1 MMIFVIKLSELKKY
15 DLTLNKMREYINEY
29 KIPLCDQ
36 DCEYEGE
43 SLKNFQVICY
53 CPIKIDENEK
63 STGKLFLTDNRN
75 YFKGN
80 NFKVFNCI
88 KLTFSIEG
96 QKNNLFSEIFILLF
110 ILNICLIIITEI
122 NYDKNFKELLN
133 YCKDKN
139 NKIIE
144 IINKILQNNNN
155 IYYFFGSK
163 LLWRI

>member
-1 MMIFVIKLSELKKY
+1 MIFVIKLSELKKY

-43 SLKNFQVICY
+43 SLKKFQVICY

-96 QKNNLFSEIFILLF
+96 QKIIYFQKYLFFYLYLIYALL
-110 ILNICLIIITEI
+110 
-122 NYDKNFKELLN
+122 
-133 YCKDKN
+133 
-139 NKIIE
+139 
-144 IINKILQNNNN
+144 
-155 IYYFFGSK
+155 
-163 LLWRI
+163 